1 MLITEEGSQYREKVT
16 FDMTK
21 KTVVHD
27 VPAHRNISKSN
38 VMVDFVSVRKYLG
51 DNCKTYVC

>member
-38 VMVDFVSVRKYLG
+38 VMVDFVSVRIYLG